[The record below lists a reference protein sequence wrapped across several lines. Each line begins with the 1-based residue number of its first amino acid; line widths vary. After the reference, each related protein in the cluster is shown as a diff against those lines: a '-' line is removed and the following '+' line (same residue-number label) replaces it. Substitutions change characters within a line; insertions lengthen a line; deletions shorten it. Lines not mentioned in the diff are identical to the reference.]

1 MSGSAAAAAA
11 AARQRSGAGRGER
24 TRGGAVW
31 AGRTSAAG
39 KIVSA
44 GAECALRSLGFAT
57 SANRVSSKHREQ
69 SLVSMCRSMGTL
81 PGLFLLLRNSL
92 LWRKGLPQVY
102 ALIKTPNPHTGPS
115 LIPLGSFQPWLHSIT
130 RERGKQ
136 QQTNKQ
142 TSLSGSI
149 LAN

>member
-11 AARQRSGAGRGER
+11 AARRGAGRADE
-24 TRGGAVW
+24 GGAVW

-39 KIVSA
+39 KVVSA

-136 QQTNKQ
+136 QTNKQ